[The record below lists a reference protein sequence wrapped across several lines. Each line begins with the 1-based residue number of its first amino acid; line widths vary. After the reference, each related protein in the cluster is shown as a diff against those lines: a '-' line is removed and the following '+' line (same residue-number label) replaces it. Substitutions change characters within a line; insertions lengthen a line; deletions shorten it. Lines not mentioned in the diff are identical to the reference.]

1 MSDDH
6 QDWTVV
12 TIGRKKK
19 PQNVVNTQMK
29 ISPQAA
35 HAAKVAKEEYTK
47 PKHLTNESRQTMLKK
62 RVEMGLNQTE
72 LNQRCAFPVHTVRE
86 IEAGRLAPSINELN
100 TLNRVLKLGLKLEH

>member
-1 MSDDH
+1 MNDD

-19 PQNVVNTQMK
+19 PQNLVNTQMK
-29 ISPQAA
+29 VSPQVA

-47 PKHLTNESRQTMLKK
+47 PKHLTSESRQEMLKK
-62 RVEMGLNQTE
+62 RVEMGLSQVQ
-72 LNQRCAFPVHTVRE
+72 LNQRCAFPVNTVRE
-86 IEAGRLAPSINELN
+86 IEAGRLPPSINELN